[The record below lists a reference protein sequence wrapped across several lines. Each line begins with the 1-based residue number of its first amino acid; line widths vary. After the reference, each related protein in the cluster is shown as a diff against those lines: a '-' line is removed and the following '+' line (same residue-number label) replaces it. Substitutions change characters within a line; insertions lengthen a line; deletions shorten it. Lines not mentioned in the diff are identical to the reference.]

1 MPVFGVILI
10 CVSRIRTESGE
21 IRRIQSKCGKIWTR
35 ITPNTDTFYGVTTAI
50 TILFVFLF
58 PVEIQCSD
66 NGEPVLS
73 TKTNLSVPVIDIN
86 ESPDGIFIGDH
97 KIITLNEN
105 PIPDQII
112 GKLGCS
118 DPDKWQSH
126 TYQLNGDS
134 KIYFKVY

>member
-1 MPVFGVILI
+1 MSVF
-10 CVSRIRTESGE
+10 
-21 IRRIQSKCGKIWTR
+21 
-35 ITPNTDTFYGVTTAI
+35 GVTTAI

-134 KIYFKVY
+134 KIYFKVYWYHLI

>member
-1 MPVFGVILI
+1 M
-10 CVSRIRTESGE
+10 RT
-21 IRRIQSKCGKIWTR
+21 K
-35 ITPNTDTFYGVTTAI
+35 ITPSTDTFYAVATAI
-50 TILFVFLF
+50 TILVVFLF

-66 NGEPVLS
+66 NGEPALS
-73 TKTNLSVPVIDIN
+73 TKTSLSVPVIDIN
-86 ESPDGIFIGDH
+86 ESPLGIFVGDH

-112 GKLGCS
+112 GKLRCS
-118 DPDKWQSH
+118 DPDNWQSH

>member
-1 MPVFGVILI
+1 MRKNADQNN
-10 CVSRIRTESGE
+10 SE
-21 IRRIQSKCGKIWTR
+21 
-35 ITPNTDTFYGVTTAI
+35 YGHSQVVTTAI
-50 TILFVFLF
+50 TILVNFLF

-86 ESPDGIFIGDH
+86 ESPGGIFIGDH

-112 GKLGCS
+112 GKLECS
-118 DPDKWQSH
+118 DPDNWQSH

-134 KIYFKVY
+134 KIYFKVYWYDLI